1 MKTLVST
8 LGFIAAAAVLV
19 VFAGPSQEAVA
30 NARSLV
36 VAPTAAQPAAASTQA
51 PEQDDAQP
59 MGTCLLCGSG
69 STGACSGAR
78 QCRGSRKACRAKGCK
93 ITGTGSCSTAANVK
107 IC

>member
-1 MKTLVST
+1 MKSLTITLC
-8 LGFIAAAAVLV
+8 FIGAAALLAG
-19 VFAGPSQEAVA
+19 FAGP
-30 NARSLV
+30 
-36 VAPTAAQPAAASTQA
+36 TDDAAATGKAQVTAPASTQPVNACTQA
-51 PEQDDAQP
+51 PEQDEAQP

-69 STGACSGAR
+69 SSGACSGAR